1 MRPRHGSKQKQK
13 PFGLVCSVV
22 AVNPLVTVSP
32 LVALNPFVVRFE
44 AIGSRKPSLSKAV

>member
-1 MRPRHGSKQKQK
+1 MGASRSRNLW
-13 PFGLVCSVV
+13 GLVCSVV